1 MIEQFARFSFASA
14 QPRGLSPQVANH
26 GPRTLVPGRIPQR
39 CPEQVVMNDAT
50 QQRLSALRA
59 KLRRIEGHKELS
71 PKQAETATAIVR
83 EIVKLDGTDLDE
95 LSKLFE

>member
-1 MIEQFARFSFASA
+1 
-14 QPRGLSPQVANH
+14 
-26 GPRTLVPGRIPQR
+26 
-39 CPEQVVMNDAT
+39 MNDAD
-50 QQRLSALRA
+50 QQRLSGFRA

-71 PKQAETATAIVR
+71 PKQVETAKALVQ